1 MLCFSLGL
9 PSATYFFIR
18 KKVSKILG
26 EKIARHKAGTRTHI
40 FRLSLPT
47 PNIAGKVFPKE
58 I

>member
-1 MLCFSLGL
+1 LGL

-18 KKVSKILG
+18 KKVGKILG
-26 EKIARHKAGTRTHI
+26 EKIARLKAGTRTHI